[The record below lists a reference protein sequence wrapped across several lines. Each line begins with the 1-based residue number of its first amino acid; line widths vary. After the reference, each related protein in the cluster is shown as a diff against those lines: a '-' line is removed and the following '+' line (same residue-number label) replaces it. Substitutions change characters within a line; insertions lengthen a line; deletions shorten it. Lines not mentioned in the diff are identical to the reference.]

1 MVRVRV
7 AFVLAA
13 SVLTLVACGGSGTG
27 GTAGGAGGSPPVKP
41 QAAHLDKVM
50 PMASV
55 LHVAWTEV
63 TPCDMIMAE
72 RKDDQHPIFA
82 AAFQVTGDKTSHMD
96 GDAAMNMTYTYRLQ
110 CMVGDVLSD
119 FSNEMG
125 ANPTV
130 KSP

>member
-1 MVRVRV
+1 MYRMRV
-7 AFVLAA
+7 AFIFAA
-13 SVLTLVACGGSGTG
+13 SVLTLAACGGSGTSS
-27 GTAGGAGGSPPVKP
+27 TTGGAGGNPPVKP
-41 QAAHLDKVM
+41 QAAHLDEVM

-72 RKDDQHPIFA
+72 RKDDQHPTFA
-82 AAFQVTGDKTSHMD
+82 AAFQVTGDKMSHMD
-96 GDAAMNMTYTYRLQ
+96 GDAAMNLTYTYRLQ
-110 CMVGDVLSD
+110 CMVGDVVSAY
-119 FSNEMG
+119 SNEMG